1 LPAQGCHYHYTS
13 AEDLPLAQIAV
24 EYEGGVGLAIG
35 GSFMLVSYC
44 SGFESCFGYLDEV
57 DEVTVTGVPSP
68 AKGSEVPVVPED
80 LSVEATEI
88 WALEPHGSADGHGA
102 SRSSEIDAEQ
112 TRLTSLTTECKH
124 PWVSSASP
132 FNLFRSNPVYMVP
145 AHLQIRTAAQILLKR
160 EGEAGISAAF
170 ASSPIADLEDQ
181 TVEQV
186 YQQFLQSPSG
196 GEELNHILDLKYD
209 R

>member
-1 LPAQGCHYHYTS
+1 
-13 AEDLPLAQIAV
+13 
-24 EYEGGVGLAIG
+24 
-35 GSFMLVSYC
+35 
-44 SGFESCFGYLDEV
+44 
-57 DEVTVTGVPSP
+57 
-68 AKGSEVPVVPED
+68 
-80 LSVEATEI
+80 
-88 WALEPHGSADGHGA
+88 
-102 SRSSEIDAEQ
+102 
-112 TRLTSLTTECKH
+112 
-124 PWVSSASP
+124 
-132 FNLFRSNPVYMVP
+132 MVP

-181 TVEQV
+181 TIEQV